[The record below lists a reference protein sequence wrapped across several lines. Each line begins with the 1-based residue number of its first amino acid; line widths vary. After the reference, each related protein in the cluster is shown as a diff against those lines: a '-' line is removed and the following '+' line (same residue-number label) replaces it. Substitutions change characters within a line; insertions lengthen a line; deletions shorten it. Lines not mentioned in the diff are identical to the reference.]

1 MIIIVYTKHQIH
13 LDRNPTACGKGAKM
27 NIMSHWHHKT
37 SFPNIY
43 KVRLICLRNL
53 SRSHR
58 PRQTADFLL
67 TLSKRHS
74 AQGVIMM
81 NISCTHHL
89 LHLADPGHHHVL
101 AGHTA
106 HPGQLLLVLLTNER
120 QSLRGGGGHASPQR
134 LSDIVGQVPIPSVWR
149 VNAFS
154 RNHLFV
160 DLPCTENSNFL
171 WQILLRTAYCLQLL
185 GSEPLLISVEDA

>member
-1 MIIIVYTKHQIH
+1 MIIIVFTKHQIH

-81 NISCTHHL
+81 NIICRLTISCISLTQVITTSSLDTPHT
-89 LHLADPGHHHVL
+89 LASSSLFSSQMSGKVSGVEEDTPRLSVF
-101 AGHTA
+101 
-106 HPGQLLLVLLTNER
+106 PILLVR
-120 QSLRGGGGHASPQR
+120 FQY
-134 LSDIVGQVPIPSVWR
+134 
-149 VNAFS
+149 
-154 RNHLFV
+154 
-160 DLPCTENSNFL
+160 LPCSVL
-171 WQILLRTAYCLQLL
+171 MPSL
-185 GSEPLLISVEDA
+185 GTICLLIYLAQRTTISSDRSSWGRLTVSNSLDLSLFWYL